1 MPCTI
6 TLASTRK
13 RVRFCCSV
21 KPSQLW
27 WGLLPICTINEIFR
41 TIPLAFRRLSVCVCL
56 VGFASIAIVVV
67 CGRCVL
73 HRLFAT
79 TCKHPCLKPLGT
91 HAKASLPLYER
102 SVGFAS
108 LQSLWAFISGVLAL
122 LAPPVAP
129 NTAIP
134 TTIAKP
140 HYPSKSTISLPPLS
154 KVRCCRPKKF
164 GRLPEG
170 LLYTHQPLYPHNL
183 LKSTSL
189 ASHHPFAPH
198 PSISHYSS
206 SNIHFLPAYP

>member
-122 LAPPVAP
+122 LAPPVAQ
-129 NTAIP
+129 NLSIP
-134 TTIAKP
+134 TTIVKGQQSHCLVLSPLPLNERSVVLHP
-140 HYPSKSTISLPPLS
+140 HQPSQKHIHPFQLLTPQFLIIPHPTFISS
-154 KVRCCRPKKF
+154 
-164 GRLPEG
+164 
-170 LLYTHQPLYPHNL
+170 LYTLDN
-183 LKSTSL
+183 
-189 ASHHPFAPH
+189 FRR
-198 PSISHYSS
+198 
-206 SNIHFLPAYP
+206 

>member
-1 MPCTI
+1 M
-6 TLASTRK
+6 LGQAE
-13 RVRFCCSV
+13 
-21 KPSQLW
+21 QLW

-122 LAPPVAP
+122 LAPPVAS
-129 NTAIP
+129 NLSIP
-134 TTIAKP
+134 TTIVKGQQSHCLVLSP
-140 HYPSKSTISLPPLS
+140 LPLNERSVVLHP
-154 KVRCCRPKKF
+154 
-164 GRLPEG
+164 
-170 LLYTHQPLYPHNL
+170 HQPSQKHI
-183 LKSTSL
+183 
-189 ASHHPFAPH
+189 HPFAPH
-198 PSISHYSS
+198 PSISHYSP
-206 SNIHFLPAYP
+206 SNIHFLPVYP